1 MPLAI
6 SIEVG
11 LIICFGVPKPTE
23 VSKQA
28 WQLFM
33 IFLTTI
39 VGLIMTPLPIGA
51 WAFVCLMISVITKT
65 ITIKNALST
74 FTKGVI
80 WLIVVSFLFRRRFMK
95 TGLGYCLV
103 SNPRDDY
110 ARKLGTYPIQFNC
123 IYVDWYR

>member
-6 SIEVG
+6 SVEVG

-28 WQLFM
+28 WQLFT

-74 FTKGVI
+74 FTKGMI
-80 WLIVVSFLFRRRFMK
+80 WLIVVSFLFRRRFVK
-95 TGLGYCLV
+95 TGLG
-103 SNPRDDY
+103 
-110 ARKLGTYPIQFNC
+110 
-123 IYVDWYR
+123 